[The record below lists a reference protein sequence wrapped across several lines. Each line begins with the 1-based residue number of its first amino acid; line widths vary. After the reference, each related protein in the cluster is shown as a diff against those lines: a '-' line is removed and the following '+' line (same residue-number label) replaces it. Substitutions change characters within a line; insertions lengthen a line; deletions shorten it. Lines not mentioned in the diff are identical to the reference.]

1 MTVAYPR
8 AGVHLT
14 LGQDRLGRLADALG
28 TRLFDFRLVASSSS
42 GSRRRSAGGD
52 PMEVTK

>member
-28 TRLFDFRLVASSSS
+28 TRLFDSVL
-42 GSRRRSAGGD
+42 SRVPAAAPGAGALEEI
-52 PMEVTK
+52 PWR